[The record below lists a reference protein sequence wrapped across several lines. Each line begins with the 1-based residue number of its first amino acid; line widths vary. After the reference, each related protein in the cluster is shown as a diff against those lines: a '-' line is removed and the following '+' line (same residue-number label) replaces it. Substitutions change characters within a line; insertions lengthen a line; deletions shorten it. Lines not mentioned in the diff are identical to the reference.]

1 MSKKKTQRESA
12 RQAAE
17 KFAAQQAAKDNRTR
31 NILIGVIAVVILAL
45 VGVGYMLVKES
56 QKTLLSVFDG
66 KAPAVATADGG
77 IPFGGSPVTAGQ
89 TNEGAPELAVYLDFA
104 CPACGDF
111 EMINAEDL
119 RTMVEEGEA
128 TLIYHPVNIL
138 DHTADATGYSTRAAN
153 AMVEVAENAPEAVFD
168 FVAILFEHQ
177 PGADG
182 YSDEQIGELAAAAG
196 VPEDVIA
203 NFSKGRYMEW
213 VQQARQQASR
223 DGMTGTPTVRVN
235 GTIVPH
241 TELNWAEP
249 GAVREFVLADG

>member
-104 CPACGDF
+104 CPA
-111 EMINAEDL
+111 
-119 RTMVEEGEA
+119 
-128 TLIYHPVNIL
+128 
-138 DHTADATGYSTRAAN
+138 
-153 AMVEVAENAPEAVFD
+153 
-168 FVAILFEHQ
+168 
-177 PGADG
+177 
-182 YSDEQIGELAAAAG
+182 
-196 VPEDVIA
+196 
-203 NFSKGRYMEW
+203 
-213 VQQARQQASR
+213 
-223 DGMTGTPTVRVN
+223 
-235 GTIVPH
+235 
-241 TELNWAEP
+241 
-249 GAVREFVLADG
+249 